1 MKILD
6 QYILKRF
13 LYNFFSSF
21 FILIVIFIFQG
32 IWLFIDD
39 LAGKGLGIVIIAKFI
54 FYFIPTL
61 IDKVLP
67 LTVLLSSILTFG
79 TFAENYEFAA
89 MKASGISLQ
98 RGMRS
103 LIVFVLFLG
112 VVTFFFA
119 NNVIPKSE
127 QKMFNLRRNIAKVKP
142 AAAITEGVF
151 SDFEGTGDGMNIK
164 VDKKY
169 GEQDRFLDNVII
181 HRKTKQNV
189 NNTVIKATSGELIS
203 SEESDIIQLV
213 LKDGNYYEDL
223 VSKDPKEQRKHPFA
237 KADFETYAI
246 NIDISELNEQDL
258 EEDQNITTNKMKNVS
273 RLIKD
278 IDSLRENNLEKVEA
292 FSKNIVNRMGAFP
305 IQPKKKKPQQVEKT
319 GLELIQ
325 TEKNQ
330 KDRMKKD
337 SIKDIDALLDNLEE
351 WQRMQVMKN
360 AKNSVSGI
368 MSTVTAKKDELQSR
382 YKFYNSHILS
392 LHQKYALALSCI
404 ILFFVGAPLGAI
416 IRKGGLGLPMVIAI
430 ILFLA
435 YYFIGVFAGNYAK
448 EGNIHPAIGAWLSTL
463 IMLPLGVS
471 LTKRAT
477 ADKGLFGFGHIFD
490 GIKSIFKRKSEEADE
505 ESPDNSDEDLSDSKK
520 DHEILISYS
529 NEKLIDIVQNYKQHG
544 FDTSL
549 RGSAMAILK
558 KRGISMDELRFKGML
573 TNQSYERAEVLYE
586 SFNWNSKV
594 AFYIYLTAIIFIPI
608 SGFVLPDSKI
618 GEDLFT
624 LIFNLLILGYFFY
637 VIKSAIQY
645 SNIYKLIKKEGQFNP
660 IIAFVLGAI
669 IYFIFYFYI
678 RKSLKEDMKLI
689 R

>member
-6 QYILKRF
+6 QYILRRF

-39 LAGKGLGIVIIAKFI
+39 LAGKGLGIVIIGKFL

-61 IDKVLP
+61 VDKVLP

-119 NNVIPKSE
+119 NTVIPKSE

-181 HRKTKQNV
+181 HKKTDQNV
-189 NNTVIKATSGELIS
+189 NSTVIKAKSGELIS

-213 LKDGNYYEDL
+213 LKDGHYYEELRPKD
-223 VSKDPKEQRKHPFA
+223 SKERRKHPFA
-237 KADFETYAI
+237 KSEFETYTI
-246 NIDISELNEQDL
+246 NIDISELNDQDL
-258 EEDQNITTNKMKNVS
+258 EEDGNITTDKMKNVG

-278 IDSLRENNLEKVEA
+278 IDSLGKNNLEKVEA

-305 IQPKKKKPQQVEKT
+305 LKKLKKDSIQPVNIAKT
-319 GLELIQ
+319 EVK
-325 TEKNQ
+325 T
-330 KDRMKKD
+330 D
-337 SIKDIDALLDNLEE
+337 SIKDIDDLLGSLQE
-351 WQRMQVMKN
+351 WQRLQVINN

-368 MSTVTAKKDELQSR
+368 LNTVIAKKDELQKR

-392 LHQKYALALSCI
+392 LHNKYALAFSCI

-430 ILFLA
+430 VLFLT

-463 IMLPLGVS
+463 IMLPLGIS
-471 LTKRAT
+471 LTRRAT
-477 ADKGLFGFGHIFD
+477 ADRGLFGFGNIFD
-490 GIKSIFKRKSEEADE
+490 RIKSLFKKKDKDSEE
-505 ESPDNSDEDLSDSKK
+505 
-520 DHEILISYS
+520 
-529 NEKLIDIVQNYKQHG
+529 
-544 FDTSL
+544 
-549 RGSAMAILK
+549 
-558 KRGISMDELRFKGML
+558 
-573 TNQSYERAEVLYE
+573 
-586 SFNWNSKV
+586 
-594 AFYIYLTAIIFIPI
+594 
-608 SGFVLPDSKI
+608 
-618 GEDLFT
+618 
-624 LIFNLLILGYFFY
+624 
-637 VIKSAIQY
+637 
-645 SNIYKLIKKEGQFNP
+645 
-660 IIAFVLGAI
+660 
-669 IYFIFYFYI
+669 
-678 RKSLKEDMKLI
+678 
-689 R
+689 

>member
-39 LAGKGLGIVIIAKFI
+39 LAGKGLGIVIIGKFI

-151 SDFEGTGDGMNIK
+151 SDFEGTAQGMNIK
-164 VDKKY
+164 VDKKH

-181 HRKTKQNV
+181 HKKTNQNV
-189 NNTVIKATSGELIS
+189 NNTVIKAKSGELIS

-213 LKDGNYYEDL
+213 LKDWNYYEE
-223 VSKDPKEQRKHPFA
+223 VVPKDAKDKRKQPFA
-237 KADFETYAI
+237 KSDFETYTI
-246 NIDISELNEQDL
+246 NIDISELNDQDL

-278 IDSLRENNLEKVEA
+278 IDSLRINNLEKVEA
-292 FSKNIVNRMGAFP
+292 FSKNVVNRMGAFP
-305 IQPKKKKPQQVEKT
+305 PEILEDSTQQKVEKIKPT
-319 GLELIQ
+319 KSKSAQNDTITIGGLIAGLENWEQI
-325 TEKNQ
+325 
-330 KDRMKKD
+330 
-337 SIKDIDALLDNLEE
+337 
-351 WQRMQVMKN
+351 QVMKKAQN
-360 AKNSVSGI
+360 DVSSILNTVESKKN
-368 MSTVTAKKDELQSR
+368 ELQSR

-430 ILFLA
+430 VLFLT

-448 EGNIHPAIGAWLSTL
+448 EGNIHPAVGAWLSTL
-463 IMLPLGVS
+463 IMLPLGIS

-477 ADKGLFGFGHIFD
+477 ADKGLLGFGHIID
-490 GIKSIFKRKSEEADE
+490 RIKAIFK
-505 ESPDNSDEDLSDSKK
+505 KK
-520 DHEILISYS
+520 D
-529 NEKLIDIVQNYKQHG
+529 N
-544 FDTSL
+544 DT
-549 RGSAMAILK
+549 
-558 KRGISMDELRFKGML
+558 DE
-573 TNQSYERAEVLYE
+573 
-586 SFNWNSKV
+586 
-594 AFYIYLTAIIFIPI
+594 
-608 SGFVLPDSKI
+608 
-618 GEDLFT
+618 
-624 LIFNLLILGYFFY
+624 
-637 VIKSAIQY
+637 
-645 SNIYKLIKKEGQFNP
+645 
-660 IIAFVLGAI
+660 
-669 IYFIFYFYI
+669 
-678 RKSLKEDMKLI
+678 
-689 R
+689 